1 MAKRIPDILKEI
13 NEDTSLLRSTYSG
26 NNALAIIFKHAFMP
40 EFKFKLPETDPPY
53 KEDPAHETMPAT
65 NLYTE
70 LRRLYIF
77 SREDLPKIRRETLFI
92 QLLEGVAKDEAK
104 MLLAVKNQELHKLYK
119 KITKKTL
126 QEAGYLPKD
135 PPKEVKNV

>member
-1 MAKRIPDILKEI
+1 MAKRIPDILTEI
-13 NEDTSLLRSTYSG
+13 NGDTSLLETKYSG

-40 EFKFKLPETDPPY
+40 EHKFHLPETDPPY
-53 KEDPAHETMPAT
+53 KEDAAHESMPAT

-77 SREDLPKIRRETLFI
+77 SRQDLPKIRRESLFI

-104 MLLAVKNQELHKLYK
+104 ILLAIKNQELHKLYK
-119 KITKKTL
+119 KITKKKL
-126 QEAGYLPKD
+126 QEVGYLPK
-135 PPKEVKNV
+135 EEKND

>member
-1 MAKRIPDILKEI
+1 MAKRLPDILKEI
-13 NEDTSLLRSTYSG
+13 NEDTSLLRTTYSG
-26 NNALAIIFKHAFMP
+26 NTALAIIFKHAFIP

-53 KEDPAHETMPAT
+53 KEDAAHETMAAT

-77 SREDLPKIRRETLFI
+77 SREDLPKIRKETLFI
-92 QLLEGVAKDEAK
+92 QLLEGIAKDEAK
-104 MLLAVKNQELHKLYK
+104 MILAVKNQELHKMYK

-126 QEAGYLPKD
+126 QEAGYLPK
-135 PPKEVKNV
+135 EEKNA

>member
-13 NEDTSLLRSTYSG
+13 NEDPTLLKSTYA
-26 NNALAIIFKHAFMP
+26 NNAALGIIFRHAFI
-40 EFKFKLPETDPPY
+40 EEQKFKLPETDPPY
-53 KEDPAHETMPAT
+53 KEDQAHETMAAT

-77 SREDLPKIRRETLFI
+77 TREDLTKIRRESLFI

-104 MLLAVKNQELHKLYK
+104 LLLAIKNQELTKLYK
-119 KITKKTL
+119 KITKKVVT
-126 QEAGYLPKD
+126 EAGYI
-135 PPKEVKNV
+135 NG

>member
-1 MAKRIPDILKEI
+1 MAKRIPDILNEI
-13 NEDTSLLRSTYSG
+13 NTDPKLLTTTYA
-26 NNALAIIFKHAFMP
+26 NNTALKILFTHAFVP
-40 EFKFKLPETDPPY
+40 EAKFKLPETDPPY
-53 KEDPAHETMPAT
+53 KEDQAHESMPAT

-77 SREDLPKIRRETLFI
+77 TREDLPKIRRESLFI

-119 KITKKTL
+119 KITKKAL
-126 QEAGYLPKD
+126 IEAGYINEPKQNSD
-135 PPKEVKNV
+135 NSK